1 MKLRA
6 VIFEKVNKIDK
17 HFAKLMKE
25 KKREDSDKIRNERGD
40 VTTDATEKQ
49 RIMRYYCE
57 K

>member
-40 VTTDATEKQ
+40 VTTDTTEITKG
-49 RIMRYYCE
+49 
-57 K
+57 